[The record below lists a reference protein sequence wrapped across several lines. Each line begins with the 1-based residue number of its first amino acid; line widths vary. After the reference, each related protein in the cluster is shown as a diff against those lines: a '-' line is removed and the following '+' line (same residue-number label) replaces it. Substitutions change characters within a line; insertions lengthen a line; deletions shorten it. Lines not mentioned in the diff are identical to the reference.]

1 MQKYRIWCRRNN
13 DPDALWTE
21 MSYSPRYLAECEH
34 LLHYYEE
41 QWGNL
46 YQYEI
51 VPVRSYPE
59 GMREPCFV

>member
-13 DPDALWTE
+13 EPDALWAE

-34 LLHYYEE
+34 LVDYYYE

-51 VPVRSYPE
+51 VPVRFYPT
-59 GMREPCFV
+59 GLREPMFV